1 MNTDK
6 RTPKMRFAN
15 FIYEFL
21 KHPSETGTFTQ
32 SSRYL
37 ARAIAHQIDGNSNV
51 TEFGAGMG
59 AVTTEILKRLPANGQ
74 LTCFE
79 VNSYFCRHLLRIND
93 PRLKVIN
100 DDAENCEKHVRNLD
114 CIVSGLP
121 LTLFNKSKRE
131 KILAISSKS
140 GRFIQLQYSP
150 ALKGD
155 VENQFPDVEIKFIP
169 LNFPPA
175 FVYICANPDKI
186 KNKGCKPSRTFS
198 VGK

>member
-1 MNTDK
+1 
-6 RTPKMRFAN
+6 MRYAN

-21 KHPSETGTFTQ
+21 KHPSEIGTFTQ
-32 SSRYL
+32 SSGFL
-37 ARAIAHQIDGNSNV
+37 ARAIARQIDGSLNV
-51 TEFGAGMG
+51 IEFGAGMG
-59 AVTTEILKRLPANGQ
+59 AVTTEILKRLPVNGQ

-79 VNSYFCRHLLRIND
+79 VNRRFCKHLLKIKD

-100 DDAENCEKHVRNLD
+100 DDAVNCEKHVRNLD

-121 LTLFNKSKRE
+121 ITLFNKSKRE
-131 KILAISSKS
+131 RILAISRKS
-140 GRFIQLQYSP
+140 GRFIQLQYAP

-175 FVYICANPDKI
+175 FVYICVNPDRI
-186 KNKGCKPSRTFS
+186 KNKSDKLSKAFTS
-198 VGK
+198 QSHNEA